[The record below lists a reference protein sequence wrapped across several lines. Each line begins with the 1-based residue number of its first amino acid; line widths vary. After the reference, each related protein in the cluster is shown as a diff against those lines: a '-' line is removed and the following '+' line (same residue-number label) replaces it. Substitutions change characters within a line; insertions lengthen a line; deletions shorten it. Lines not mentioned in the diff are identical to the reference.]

1 MTAATER
8 RLAVFDID
16 GTLTQTAHV
25 DETCYAEAIRLEW
38 NVENISTDWG
48 AYEHSTDNAIAS
60 EVSRTRRGRDAT
72 VEELAALRDRFVGL
86 LRAQLA
92 RDSGLFRETPGGS
105 RVFEEL
111 RARGWDVAIATG
123 GWTPSARLKL
133 LTAGIPT
140 DGVAAAF
147 ACDARP
153 RAEIIR
159 LAMARADALA
169 GSAASRVAYLGD
181 GRWDLKAS
189 RELGIGFVGVGTGQ
203 RAESLRGAG
212 ATCVFADFRDVD
224 GLVAALAREAASPCT
239 KPDRC
244 RS

>member
-25 DETCYAEAIRLEW
+25 DESCYAEAIRLEW

-72 VEELAALRDRFVGL
+72 TEELASLRDRFVGL

-92 RDSGLFRETPGGS
+92 REPGLFRETPGGA
-105 RVFEEL
+105 RVFAEL

-133 LTAGIPT
+133 ATAGIST
-140 DGVAAAF
+140 DRVAAAF

-153 RAEIIR
+153 RADIIR
-159 LAMARADALA
+159 LAMSRADALA
-169 GSAASRVAYLGD
+169 GNLAARVAYLGD
-181 GRWDLKAS
+181 GRWDLTAS
-189 RELGIGFVGVGTGQ
+189 RELGIGFVGIGTGV
-203 RAESLRGAG
+203 RAQSLAEAG
-212 ATCVFADFRDVD
+212 AAHVFADFYDVD
-224 GLVAALAREAASPCT
+224 RLVAALERVAAPPCT